1 MYESCI
7 HNNNINIY
15 MQQQNILSGHKLIV
29 IQVENVNFF
38 FIIIKCR
45 WCCFV
50 VENAFGY
57 LHL

>member
-7 HNNNINIY
+7 HNNNNINIY

-38 FIIIKCR
+38 
-45 WCCFV
+45 
-50 VENAFGY
+50 
-57 LHL
+57 L